1 MATTDFEKTFSDL
14 AYAFLQQSG
23 LPLMKYLLGFEVVDK
38 SEDDNKA
45 VGFFAFKINDN
56 YYYVPV
62 FFNNSEIKPLLL
74 IYSYGEDM
82 FYPLTDEWVNFIT
95 KSESPDLGKGIKE
108 KPKNLY
114 PLNLRQFIYPPFINK
129 YSEYKPKFQDF
140 LKKATN
146 EFKYKFAKVLK
157 ENRTILEKI
166 AENYPLEDIIKS
178 CSPKQNGNVKKQ
190 ASVRLVEKWEDA
202 ASLSEIDKIRFMKFG
217 FSIADDRK
225 PWEWVPAY
233 NIEFKGG
240 HETSP
245 KETGIYPIITSNG
258 IKDCLVSISPFS
270 LDKDA
275 RYKKVTVVDIENR
288 VYTKTLL
295 NLITVADRD
304 EHPRNL
310 MEKMKFIPVLE
321 MEVGKRYILY
331 DPNSTKKTGC
341 FSEEFDVR
349 NKTKGQDGNVYYSV
363 YEPDCDEFTTIIIK
377 SNGRAT
383 RMRSDLLIPQYWS
396 AFELKDNSLQIL
408 GEPQVQHY
416 IYEDLVHLHV
426 PQLALY
432 NNEKFI
438 EKFSSEKDAVYKLAS
453 KYRLGVADA
462 FDMVYNK
469 RDLFVKRSAYDFG
482 SLGFMPSTYN
492 ITESG
497 KAVQEPEYYE
507 YPIRDRIM
515 SQMPP
520 VRTEYKQIRDDI
532 DTAISLSEL
541 GVPEV
546 FDQSL
551 IGLLSKLSGIGDEIK
566 SYIPDMTNSLD
577 KLGRILFFMWSKGN
591 ELKDSFDV
599 TEFSRFENL
608 LKDTFRNFG
617 EIVLMLKQKYFNSGI
632 MPELIASPEAKQ

>member
-1 MATTDFEKTFSDL
+1 MATTDFEKSFSDL

-38 SEDDNKA
+38 NEEMNKA
-45 VGFFAFKINDN
+45 IGFFAFKINEK

-74 IYSYGEDM
+74 IYSYDEDI
-82 FYPLTDEWVNFIT
+82 FYPLTEEWVNFIT
-95 KSESPDLGKGIKE
+95 KVESPDLGKGIKE
-108 KPKNLY
+108 KPKNIY
-114 PLNLRQFIYPPFINK
+114 PMNLRQFLYPPFINK
-129 YSEYKPKFQDF
+129 YSEYKPKFQEF
-140 LKKATN
+140 LKKAS
-146 EFKYKFAKVLK
+146 EQFKYNFAKVLK
-157 ENRTILEKI
+157 ENKAILEKI
-166 AENYPLEDIIKS
+166 AENYSIESIIKDCKPVKS
-178 CSPKQNGNVKKQ
+178 ASLKKQ
-190 ASVRLVEKWEDA
+190 AKVRLVDKMEDA
-202 ASLSEIDKIRFMKFG
+202 AGLSEIDKIRFMKFG
-217 FSIADDRK
+217 YTIADERK

-233 NIEFKGG
+233 NVEFKGG
-240 HETSP
+240 VETSP
-245 KETGIYPIITSNG
+245 KESGIYPIITNTG
-258 IKDCLVSISPFS
+258 VKDCIVSISPFS

-275 RYKKVTVVDIENR
+275 RYKTVTVISLDDR
-288 VYTKTLL
+288 TYTKTLL
-295 NLITVADRD
+295 NLITVMEKD

-310 MEKMKFIPVLE
+310 MEKAKFIPVKE
-321 MEVGKRYILY
+321 MEVGKKYILY
-331 DPNSTKKTGC
+331 DPNSPKKTGC
-341 FSEEFDVR
+341 FSEEFEVQ
-349 NKTKGQDGNVYYSV
+349 NKTKGQDGNIYYSV
-363 YEPDCDEFTTIIIK
+363 YEPDCMEYTTIVIK
-377 SNGRAT
+377 SGGRAT
-383 RMRSDLLIPQYWS
+383 RMRSDLLVPENWS
-396 AFELKDNSLQIL
+396 AFELKEKSLQVL
-408 GEPQVQHY
+408 GEPQVNHY

-438 EKFSSEKDAVYKLAS
+438 EKFSSEKDAVYKLAA
-453 KYRLGVADA
+453 KYKLGVADA

-469 RDLFVKRSAYDFG
+469 KDLFIKRSAYDFG

-497 KAVQEPEYYE
+497 KAVQEPEAYE

-532 DTAISLSEL
+532 DTAMNLSEL
-541 GVPEV
+541 GIPEV

-566 SYIPDMTNSLD
+566 SYIPDMTNALD

-599 TEFSRFENL
+599 TEFSKFENL
-608 LKDTFRNFG
+608 LKDTFKNFG
-617 EIVLMLKQKYFNSGI
+617 EIVLMLKQKYFTSGV
-632 MPELIASPEAKQ
+632 MPEMTASPESKQ